1 MIGGCVGEGEGSG
14 MDVFV
19 GWAVTTPAVSD
30 TSGGVDVVC
39 EARLLW
45 LQLVMVR
52 ASRKIIQ
59 VTL

>member
-14 MDVFV
+14 MEVFV
-19 GWAVTTPAVSD
+19 GWAMTAPAVSES
-30 TSGGVDVVC
+30 SGGVDVVC

-45 LQLVMVR
+45 LQLDMVK
-52 ASRKIIQ
+52 ASRKIVH